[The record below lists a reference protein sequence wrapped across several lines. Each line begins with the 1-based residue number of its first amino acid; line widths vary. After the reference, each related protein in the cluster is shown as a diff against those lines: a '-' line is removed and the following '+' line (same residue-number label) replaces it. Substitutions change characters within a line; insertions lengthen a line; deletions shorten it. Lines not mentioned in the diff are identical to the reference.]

1 MLVLF
6 SQLILKLNF
15 DLNLIIFIFK
25 ERFQLVQVWHYI
37 SISLTMVKVEVNII
51 GCIFQIFSFWVE
63 GVASLIIGILGLLG
77 NAFSSSSNAGVS
89 STILP

>member
-1 MLVLF
+1 MIVLF

-37 SISLTMVKVEVNII
+37 SISLMMPDSENNFI
-51 GCIFQIFSFWVE
+51 GYIFQIFSFWVE

-77 NAFSSSSNAGVS
+77 NKCFFF
-89 STILP
+89 